1 MRAINIEMNRA
12 GIEIRSYDGVG
23 TDIFSGRVKGSAAL
37 CEASRSQPA
46 RFYHMTEEMSTACQA
61 V

>member
-23 TDIFSGRVKGSAAL
+23 TDIFCGRVKGSAA
-37 CEASRSQPA
+37 
-46 RFYHMTEEMSTACQA
+46 FYHMTEEMSTACQA